1 MGQTLDL
8 LMRVPEKYALVGQMV
23 HFIGRLDEGNLT
35 TDYNAALVLKL
46 RTEPQVTWRHFNI

>member
-23 HFIGRLDEGNLT
+23 HSIGKLDVGNLT
-35 TDYNAALVLKL
+35 TDDKAAIVLKL
-46 RTEPQVTWRHFNI
+46 RKEPQVTWRHFNI